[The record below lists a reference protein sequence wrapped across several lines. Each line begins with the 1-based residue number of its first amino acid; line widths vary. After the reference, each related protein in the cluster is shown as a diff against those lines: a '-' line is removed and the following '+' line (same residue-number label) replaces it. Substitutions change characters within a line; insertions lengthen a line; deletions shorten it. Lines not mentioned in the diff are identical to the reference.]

1 MTDASTKGSLKG
13 EALRSAILDAA
24 ATLFIERGTGGT
36 SMQDIAEA
44 LGLSRTAVYYYFKNK
59 DAILRA
65 LTEEVLNTARKLAGD
80 TVARADLD
88 PVQALGALVTQ
99 HADLILSRPAE
110 FRVADRTEGD
120 MTPKQRAALQ
130 AARRSLLEN
139 FSVVIEKGVRDGQFR
154 MVDPHIAAVS
164 LIGMCNWSAWW
175 YKPDGRLS
183 RAEVAAIMADMA
195 VRSLLRDEARRTR
208 SPDVSESLRLLR
220 EDLAYLEKLVLPEA
234 RPGQASK
241 P

>member
-1 MTDASTKGSLKG
+1 
-13 EALRSAILDAA
+13 
-24 ATLFIERGTGGT
+24 
-36 SMQDIAEA
+36 
-44 LGLSRTAVYYYFKNK
+44 
-59 DAILRA
+59 
-65 LTEEVLNTARKLAGD
+65 
-80 TVARADLD
+80 
-88 PVQALGALVTQ
+88 
-99 HADLILSRPAE
+99 
-110 FRVADRTEGD
+110 

-220 EDLAYLEKLVLPEA
+220 EDLAYLEKLVLPDGDGSGLS
-234 RPGQASK
+234 RG
-241 P
+241 